1 MSEDGVGAALVVLS
15 GLVFAEEKGMDV
27 GFTAVT
33 VEASVVEVTA
43 VGGGAAFVG
52 GSGNT
57 GMVVGFTAVLV
68 EASFVEDCAIVARDA
83 FSVAVGAF
91 VVAGN
96 TGMAVGFIALV
107 VKVSFVVDNVGVV
120 FAVIVV
126 SDDI

>member
-1 MSEDGVGAALVVLS
+1 M
-15 GLVFAEEKGMDV
+15 

-68 EASFVEDCAIVARDA
+68 EASFVEDCAVVARDA
-83 FSVAVGAF
+83 FSVAGGAF

-107 VKVSFVVDNVGVV
+107 VKVSFVVDNVGAV
-120 FAVIVV
+120 FAFIVV